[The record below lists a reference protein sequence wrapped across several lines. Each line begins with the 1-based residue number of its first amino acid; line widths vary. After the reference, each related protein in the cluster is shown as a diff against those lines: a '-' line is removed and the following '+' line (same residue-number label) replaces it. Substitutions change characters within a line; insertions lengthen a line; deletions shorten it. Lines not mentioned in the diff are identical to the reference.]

1 MAEMYG
7 EVMELNER
15 LHKDIATKDKSIESM
30 TARLRKAGLEVRVHV
45 TSYRIHAIC
54 QNFCRILILCYIA
67 RHGTTFKFQTP
78 NFIIVPII
86 DLIIIQASP
95 ISPSRRQSNA
105 TDQRK

>member
-30 TARLRKAGLEVRVHV
+30 TAHLHKAGLEVRVHI

-54 QNFCRILILCYIA
+54 QNFCNIVRPA
-67 RHGTTFKFQTP
+67 TTFHTQNSKQQ
-78 NFIIVPII
+78 I
-86 DLIIIQASP
+86 L
-95 ISPSRRQSNA
+95 
-105 TDQRK
+105 